1 MAQTDGYMI
10 ERAALCSILEDMEAE
25 ACNGTENDGTDGT
38 TRVEYPVP
46 VTTSEMLDLIAAQPA
61 VELVYCKDCELWKCE
76 EGQTFGKCGYF
87 SRDDLS
93 DFIKAVTY
101 MTGPDD
107 FCSSARRRTGNG
119 IDIRG

>member
-10 ERAALCSILEDMEAE
+10 ERAALCSILEDMEAQ
-25 ACNGTENDGTDGT
+25 ACNGTENDGSDGT

-46 VTTSEMLDLIAAQPA
+46 ITTSEMLDLIAAQPA
-61 VELVYCKDCELWKCE
+61 VELVRCKGCEHWKAE
-76 EGQTFGKCGYF
+76 EGQPAGKCCYF

-93 DFIKAVTY
+93 DFIKAITY

-107 FCSSARRRTGNG
+107 FCSMATRRGTNGN
-119 IDIRG
+119 DIRG

>member
-10 ERAALCSILEDMEAE
+10 ERAALVRILEDMEAE

-46 VTTSEMLDLIAAQPA
+46 ITTSEMLDLIAAQPA
-61 VELVYCKDCELWKCE
+61 VELTRCKDCERWKAE
-76 EGQTFGKCGYF
+76 EGQTFGKCENWSVAELPG
-87 SRDDLS
+87 LLQ
-93 DFIKAVTY
+93 AVTH

-107 FCSSARRRTGNG
+107 FCSDARRRTTGG